1 MTASSLC
8 AIIPRTMNSSGA
20 EYQTEASARQVPTR
34 RSGRRPG
41 DSGTRDAIRAA
52 AAHQFAERGF
62 DRTSLRSIAAEA
74 GVDPKLV
81 AHFFGTKQ
89 QLFVEVVQLPFDPAE
104 AMPRVFG
111 GDPAHAGERVAEF
124 IVGLLENPESR
135 RPLVGLVRA
144 ATTEPEAA
152 RMVRELL
159 TREILARIVAELGS
173 DDADLRASLLGSQI
187 VGLLMARYIVGIEPL
202 ASLSAPTVVA
212 AIAPNLHRY
221 LVEPLPR
228 P

>member
-1 MTASSLC
+1 L
-8 AIIPRTMNSSGA
+8 NSSDA
-20 EYQTEASARQVPTR
+20 EYQTR

-52 AAHQFAERGF
+52 AGRQFAERGF

-89 QLFVEVVQLPFDPAE
+89 QLFVEVVRLPFDPAE
-104 AMPRVFG
+104 AVPRVFG
-111 GDPAHAGERVAEF
+111 GDPGDAGERVAEF
-124 IVGLLENPESR
+124 VVGLLENPESR

-159 TREILARIVAELGS
+159 AREILSRIVTELGS
-173 DDADLRASLLGSQI
+173 DDADLRASLLGSQV
-187 VGLLMARYIVGIEPL
+187 VGLLMARYIVRIEPL
-202 ASLSAPTVVA
+202 ASLSAPEVAA
-212 AIAPNLHRY
+212 AIAPNLQRY
-221 LVEPLPR
+221 LVEPLR
-228 P
+228 RSRGTN

>member
-1 MTASSLC
+1 
-8 AIIPRTMNSSGA
+8 MNSAHEEIPDRGVPG
-20 EYQTEASARQVPTR
+20 QVAPR

-41 DSGTRDAIRAA
+41 DSGTRAAIRAA

-74 GVDPKLV
+74 GVDQKLV

-104 AMPRVFG
+104 VVPAVFG
-111 GDPAHAGERVAEF
+111 GDQERAGERVAEF
-124 IVGLLENPESR
+124 VLGLLEDPESR
-135 RPLVGLVRA
+135 RPFVGLVRA

-152 RMVRELL
+152 RMVQELL

-173 DDADLRASLLGSQI
+173 DDADLRASLLGSQV
-187 VGLLMARYIVGIEPL
+187 VGLLMARYIVRIEPL
-202 ASLSAPTVVA
+202 ASLPAPRVA
-212 AIAPNLHRY
+212 AAIGPNLHRY

-228 P
+228 A

>member
-8 AIIPRTMNSSGA
+8 AIIPRSLNSSGA
-20 EYQTEASARQVPTR
+20 EYQTR

-41 DSGTRDAIRAA
+41 ESGTRAAIRAA
-52 AAHQFAERGF
+52 AARQFAERGF

-74 GVDPKLV
+74 EVDPRLV

-104 AMPRVFG
+104 ALPRVFG
-111 GDPAHAGERVAEF
+111 GDPEHAGERFAEF
-124 IVGLLENPESR
+124 VVGLLENPESR

-144 ATTEPEAA
+144 ATSEPEAA

-159 TREILARIVAELGS
+159 AREILSRIVAELGS
-173 DDADLRASLLGSQI
+173 DDADLRASLVGSQV
-187 VGLLMARYIVGIEPL
+187 VGLLMARYIVRIEPL
-202 ASLSAPTVVA
+202 ASLPAPEVAA
-212 AIAPNLHRY
+212 AIAPNLQRY
-221 LVEPLPR
+221 LVGPLPR
-228 P
+228 S

>member
-1 MTASSLC
+1 M
-8 AIIPRTMNSSGA
+8 MNSSDEEIPDG
-20 EYQTEASARQVPTR
+20 EGPRQIAPR

-41 DSGTRDAIRAA
+41 DSGTRTAIRTAA
-52 AAHQFAERGF
+52 ARQFAERGF

-74 GVDPKLV
+74 GVDQKLV

-89 QLFVEVVQLPFDPAE
+89 ELFVEVVQLPFDPAE
-104 AMPRVFG
+104 AVPAVFG
-111 GDPAHAGERVAEF
+111 GDPEHAGERVAEF
-124 IVGLLENPESR
+124 VVGVLENPESR

-173 DDADLRASLLGSQI
+173 DDADLRASLLGSQV
-187 VGLLMARYIVGIEPL
+187 VGLLMARYIVRIEPL
-202 ASLSAPTVVA
+202 ASLPAPTVAA
-212 AIAPNLHRY
+212 AIAQNLHRY